1 MNRLP
6 LLEIAPARLVARR
19 LAACL
24 TQAQLAAALGVST
37 RTVKRWEATGR
48 IKPVHYRRLRDMV
61 QTVEAKVTK
70 AWRAAET
77 RRFSG
82 ASPNPQQK
90 PR

>member
-48 IKPVHYRRLRDMV
+48 IKPVHWLHV
-61 QTVEAKVTK
+61 QALAKPGT
-70 AWRAAET
+70 
-77 RRFSG
+77 
-82 ASPNPQQK
+82 
-90 PR
+90 